1 MKKIG
6 TYLAFPLLVIL
17 ILLLYGFSLKRNQQ
31 KKVQKIEVQFEGGE
45 NEFLTHESVNKLLI
59 QNNEEFKNQPKS
71 VIDLHELEN
80 LISANPYVEEAV
92 VFLTPRG
99 LLKTQIKQR
108 EPLARIITN
117 NESYYIDKY
126 GVKIPLSSNHSAR
139 VPLVLGV
146 NSFKDVKEITQLV
159 NYFFEDDFLKKEIV
173 AMKKMPNDEYV
184 FNVRSGD
191 YKINFGKC
199 VNIDKKIKKIKAF
212 YNKALLDKTIHNYK
226 TINVKYHN
234 QVVCTKQHQVGKAKS
249 LGVKRGVVNNITQTI
264 QSIQQ
269 AVDEA
274 ESVSGQKIEEV
285 VVGIAGQHIRSL
297 HHSDYITRT
306 KSDEVIEAKDI
317 NDLENQVHK
326 LVMLPG
332 EEIIHVLPQ
341 EFKVDSQA
349 DIKEP
354 IGMYGG
360 RLEANFHVVVGQVS
374 SIRNIGRCVKS
385 AGLSLSDITLEP
397 LASASAV
404 LSREE
409 KEAGVALI
417 DIGGGTT
424 DLAIFKDGIIRHT
437 AVIPF
442 GGNVITEDIKE
453 GCSIIEKQ
461 AELLKVKFG
470 SAWPGENK
478 ETEIVSIPGEHVYLE
493 IKNYGHETQKG
504 KLIAGIVLTGGGS
517 QLKHLR
523 QLVEYITGMDAR
535 IGFPNENLA
544 GESDDNLSS
553 PSYATAVGLLM
564 EGLSK
569 PEIERVVEEKVVTE
583 ASFQPIES
591 VEKESIV
598 IEDKQVEPKR
608 RAKSFFDKFT
618 ERFKE
623 FLDNAE

>member
-1 MKKIG
+1 MENNKIAVGLDIG
-6 TYLAFPLLVIL
+6 TTKIVAMIGRKNE
-17 ILLLYGFSLKRNQQ
+17 YG
-31 KKVQKIEVQFEGGE
+31 KIEV
-45 NEFLTHESVNKLLI
+45 
-59 QNNEEFKNQPKS
+59 
-71 VIDLHELEN
+71 
-80 LISANPYVEEAV
+80 
-92 VFLTPRG
+92 
-99 LLKTQIKQR
+99 
-108 EPLARIITN
+108 
-117 NESYYIDKY
+117 
-126 GVKIPLSSNHSAR
+126 
-139 VPLVLGV
+139 LG
-146 NSFKDVKEITQLV
+146 I
-159 NYFFEDDFLKKEIV
+159 
-173 AMKKMPNDEYV
+173 
-184 FNVRSGD
+184 
-191 YKINFGKC
+191 
-199 VNIDKKIKKIKAF
+199 
-212 YNKALLDKTIHNYK
+212 
-226 TINVKYHN
+226 
-234 QVVCTKQHQVGKAKS
+234 GKAKS

-274 ESVSGQKIEEV
+274 ESVSGQKISEV

-297 HHSDYITRT
+297 HHSDYITRANA
-306 KSDEVIEAKDI
+306 DEVIEEMDI
-317 NDLENQVHK
+317 ENLVNQVHK

-341 EFKVDSQA
+341 EFKVDSQP

-385 AGLSLSDITLEP
+385 AGLNLADITLEP
-397 LASASAV
+397 LASSSAV
-404 LSREE
+404 LSQEE

-461 AELLKVKFG
+461 AELLKIKFG

-478 ETEIVSIPGEHVYLE
+478 ETEIVSIPGLRGREPKEITLKNLSKIIHARVQEIIEHVYLE

-523 QLVEYITGMDAR
+523 QLVEYITGMDTR
-535 IGFPNENLA
+535 IGYPNEHLA
-544 GESDDNLSS
+544 GDSEDVLSS

-564 EGLSK
+564 EGL
-569 PEIERVVEEKVVTE
+569 
-583 ASFQPIES
+583 
-591 VEKESIV
+591 EKESV
-598 IEDKQVEPKR
+598 IEEVEPVVVQEQEVVVDQENVEESAEQIQDQQKQQTIKR
-608 RAKSFFDKFT
+608 GKSFLEKFT

>member
-1 MKKIG
+1 MENNKIAVGLDIG
-6 TYLAFPLLVIL
+6 TTKIVAMIGRKNEYD
-17 ILLLYGFSLKRNQQ
+17 
-31 KKVQKIEVQFEGGE
+31 KIEVVG
-45 NEFLTHESVNKLLI
+45 I
-59 QNNEEFKNQPKS
+59 
-71 VIDLHELEN
+71 
-80 LISANPYVEEAV
+80 
-92 VFLTPRG
+92 
-99 LLKTQIKQR
+99 
-108 EPLARIITN
+108 
-117 NESYYIDKY
+117 
-126 GVKIPLSSNHSAR
+126 
-139 VPLVLGV
+139 
-146 NSFKDVKEITQLV
+146 
-159 NYFFEDDFLKKEIV
+159 
-173 AMKKMPNDEYV
+173 
-184 FNVRSGD
+184 
-191 YKINFGKC
+191 
-199 VNIDKKIKKIKAF
+199 
-212 YNKALLDKTIHNYK
+212 
-226 TINVKYHN
+226 
-234 QVVCTKQHQVGKAKS
+234 GKAKS
-249 LGVKRGVVNNITQTI
+249 LGVKRGVVSNITQTI

-274 ESVSGQKIEEV
+274 ESVSGVKIEEV

-297 HHSDYITRT
+297 HHSDYITRNNA
-306 KSDEVIEAKDI
+306 DEVIDENDI
-317 NDLENQVHK
+317 ENLVNQVHK

-385 AGLSLSDITLEP
+385 AGLNLNEITLEP

-404 LSREE
+404 LSQEE

-437 AVIPF
+437 AVVPF
-442 GGNVITEDIKE
+442 GGNVITDDIKE

-461 AELLKVKFG
+461 AELLKIKFG

-478 ETEIVSIPGEHVYLE
+478 ETEIVSIPGLRGREPKEITLKNLSKIIHARVQEIIEHVYLE
-493 IKNYGHETQKG
+493 IKNYGHETAKG

-535 IGFPNENLA
+535 IGFPNEHLA
-544 GESDDNLSS
+544 GDSDEALSS

-564 EGLSK
+564 EGLEHHIK
-569 PEIERVVEEKVVTE
+569 EEETEDDIEEIEEVNQEGH
-583 ASFQPIES
+583 
-591 VEKESIV
+591 
-598 IEDKQVEPKR
+598 KQVVQTIKDEK
-608 RAKSFFDKFT
+608 ATTNKKSFFEKFT
-618 ERFKE
+618 DGLKD

>member
-1 MKKIG
+1 MCAQNSLKMENNKLAVGLDIG
-6 TYLAFPLLVIL
+6 TT
-17 ILLLYGFSLKRNQQ
+17 K
-31 KKVQKIEVQFEGGE
+31 
-45 NEFLTHESVNKLLI
+45 
-59 QNNEEFKNQPKS
+59 
-71 VIDLHELEN
+71 
-80 LISANPYVEEAV
+80 
-92 VFLTPRG
+92 
-99 LLKTQIKQR
+99 
-108 EPLARIITN
+108 
-117 NESYYIDKY
+117 
-126 GVKIPLSSNHSAR
+126 
-139 VPLVLGV
+139 
-146 NSFKDVKEITQLV
+146 
-159 NYFFEDDFLKKEIV
+159 IV
-173 AMKKMPNDEYV
+173 AMIGRKNEY
-184 FNVRSGD
+184 
-191 YKINFGKC
+191 GKLE
-199 VNIDKKIKKIKAF
+199 VLGI
-212 YNKALLDKTIHNYK
+212 
-226 TINVKYHN
+226 
-234 QVVCTKQHQVGKAKS
+234 GKAKS

-274 ESVSGQKIEEV
+274 QSVSGKMIDDV

-297 HHSDYITRT
+297 HHSDYITRE
-306 KSDEVIEAKDI
+306 KSDVVIDDTDI
-317 NDLENQVHK
+317 ENLVGQVHK

-341 EFKVDSQA
+341 EYKVDSQP

-385 AGLSLSDITLEP
+385 AGLALADITLEP

-404 LSREE
+404 LSQEE

-437 AVIPF
+437 AVVPF

-461 AELLKVKFG
+461 AELLKIKFG

-478 ETEIVSIPGEHVYLE
+478 ETEIVSIPGLRGREPKEITLKNLSKIIHARVQEIIEHVYLE

-523 QLVEYITGMDAR
+523 QLVEYITGMDVR
-535 IGFPNENLA
+535 IGYPNEHLA
-544 GESDDNLSS
+544 GDSDEVLSS
-553 PSYATAVGLLM
+553 PAYATAVGLLM
-564 EGLSK
+564 EGLEK
-569 PEIERVVEEKVVTE
+569 QAKEETRVEEEPAPLEQEPEMKVPLE
-583 ASFQPIES
+583 EEELKEEPL
-591 VEKESIV
+591 EKE
-598 IEDKQVEPKR
+598 EPRKPKS
-608 RAKSFFDKFT
+608 KSFFEKFT